1 MPTLLELFRTQNL
14 TSGVTAEVTYDIR
27 DSKKIPVT
35 SINPL
40 VQQTGVRVLN
50 FTRDRF
56 SERLSETLLEQELT
70 GVRVLRAAS
79 APVLYGTE
87 IVRISTR
94 TTNILDDMK
103 ASTGGT
109 GSDGLIGGLINRA
122 EKVGTK
128 VLSKLGITLPQ
139 LLIPTRIALNDKFKK
154 GLEPNTP
161 VTLAEI
167 KKDGAGSL
175 VGKFLAQNIN
185 GTPSQIG
192 RNITSSAISA
202 AKGSVRK
209 LLFGSEKEGG
219 ENIAKKNNAIFQI
232 FDSKSPYTSYVTPTK
247 KNDEILARKDL
258 SSLMQQILLGAQAV
272 SRTDLLSLPIKY
284 TQDVSWND
292 EIELARGDLSSEL
305 TLRQEAIDGG
315 TFAGSIY
322 EDRSN
327 LPGSMPVG
335 PGGVKVP
342 TFPSKLRSNKYFWRE
357 NGNGSR
363 YEELHKAVRQ
373 PGQAVAEPGL
383 IAAYEQG
390 LQYPYQ
396 DFGKAILPEQ
406 LYRNR
411 ALKDGTT
418 LAGPNSTITS
428 NAYGINNGS
437 DAVNLTRVGNQT
449 TADFVILK
457 LGNIQF
463 RATITGLTETFS
475 PSWDSAKFIGN
486 PFSYYTYSGIE
497 RSLSFNFKVFSLS
510 CEEHNNAWEK
520 LETLATKVYPF
531 GRLAYGVKPPIINFT
546 MSDLFKSRTVFI
558 ESLTYTTD
566 DNTPWTISDG
576 MTAPQIIEVAVT
588 LKFIEVNGAEGDIY
602 DLARDTNCRVMPK
615 TPAQQ
620 IIQKAGT
627 QDQSKITDA
636 EPSADGGGTSTPIA
650 NSDGST
656 GNTPSVNEGSGN
668 STTPTTSGGGT
679 PTNTPVDI
687 QPIDGSGIDEID
699 TNDDLVPIIPSSTGG
714 TASSTGLGNA
724 PTTSGAPAQSTTN
737 VSSKRLKRIPLS
749 TRSRGPQKTF
759 DDSPTPAPTPTPTV
773 VSPTNVPSKDL
784 APLPQV
790 ESNLGG
796 IQAQP
801 NFEIPKPIEASSD
814 MSVNDNV
821 DINPNPSL
829 QPIDND
835 EQFTPIPK
843 KDRSTS
849 SSTVVKPK
857 EKPVSNIGT
866 IAQKNQ
872 GMTPPNPTVST
883 PQNTN
888 VSTVT
893 EARDINTN
901 NAINYYETR
910 VKVDTRTLSTAQ
922 EGDGIGRSPLNANAD
937 DRDKR
942 SKNWKKKDGSD
953 VFRNQG
959 GGDAELGPFIQQ
971 IAQQGDITN
980 VTWNG
985 DRSIMYV
992 HYFGGTTV
1000 EKSNL
1005 RGVVDGGVGSNTIV
1019 TANEQFGFVGN
1030 TTSEAYD
1037 FIQNDAGIKTFYS
1050 NREKARKAYQKG
1062 LTPDQLAANTN
1073 R

>member
-1 MPTLLELFRTQNL
+1 MPTLLELFRTQNIP
-14 TSGVTAEVTYDIR
+14 SGVTAEVVYDVR
-27 DSKKIPVT
+27 DSKRIPVT

-40 VQQTGVRVLN
+40 IQQTGIRVLN
-50 FTRDRF
+50 FTRNRF

-87 IVRISTR
+87 LVRISTR

-109 GSDGLIGGLINRA
+109 GGDGLIGGLINTVER
-122 EKVGTK
+122 VGTR
-128 VLSKLGITLPQ
+128 VLSKLGITFPQ
-139 LLIPTRIALNDKFKK
+139 LLIPTRVALNDKFKK

-161 VTLAEI
+161 VTLAQI

-175 VGKFLAQNIN
+175 VGRFLAQNIN

-219 ENIAKKNNAIFQI
+219 ENVAKKNNAIFQI

-363 YEELHKAVRQ
+363 YTELHKAVVT
-373 PGQAVAEPGL
+373 PGGPSVAEPGI
-383 IAAYEQG
+383 IAAYEQNIA
-390 LQYPYQ
+390 YPFQ
-396 DFGKAILPEQ
+396 DFGKAVLPEQ

-411 ALKDGTT
+411 AFTEGTN
-418 LAGPNSTITS
+418 LADANSTITS
-428 NAYGINNGS
+428 DAYGINNGS
-437 DAVNLTRVGNQT
+437 DAVNLTRVGKET
-449 TADFVILK
+449 KSDFVILK
-457 LGNIQF
+457 LSNIQF

-475 PSWDSAKFIGN
+475 PSWDSNKFIGN
-486 PFSYYTYSGIE
+486 PFNYYTYSGIE

-520 LETLATKVYPF
+520 LEELATKVYPF
-531 GRLAYGVKPPIINFT
+531 GRVAFGVKPPIINFT
-546 MSDLFKSRTVFI
+546 MSNLYKSRTVFI

-576 MTAPQIIEVAVT
+576 MTAPQIIDVAIS
-588 LKFIEVNGAEGDIY
+588 LKFIEVNGAEGNIY
-602 DLARDTNCRVMPK
+602 DLARDLNCRVMPK

-627 QDQSKITDA
+627 EDQKQITDA
-636 EPSADGGGTSTPIA
+636 QPSTDGGGTSTPIA
-650 NSDGST
+650 TST
-656 GNTPSVNEGSGN
+656 GDSGNTPSVNEGSITPN
-668 STTPTTSGGGT
+668 QSSTNIAGGGT
-679 PTNTPVDI
+679 PTPTPTTTPNVNI
-687 QPIDGSGIDEID
+687 QPIDGGIEEIGDED
-699 TNDDLVPIIPSSTGG
+699 TVPLLQ
-714 TASSTGLGNA
+714 ASST
-724 PTTSGAPAQSTTN
+724 TSGVPPQSAISLRPKEN
-737 VSSKRLKRIPLS
+737 RIPINS
-749 TRSRGPQKTF
+749 SGNSIQRSSPINSVSERPQ
-759 DDSPTPAPTPTPTV
+759 PTPTV
-773 VSPTNVPSKDL
+773 AKPKELAPIPTVSPVG
-784 APLPQV
+784 
-790 ESNLGG
+790 GG
-796 IQAQP
+796 IQPQLP
-801 NFEIPKPIEASSD
+801 VETPKPITQSD
-814 MSVNDNV
+814 QNIADSKI
-821 DINPNPSL
+821 DINPNPSI
-829 QPIDND
+829 QQIDSD
-835 EQFTPIPK
+835 DSFTPIPK
-843 KDRSTS
+843 SKPTQTPVVQPKKSTTN
-849 SSTVVKPK
+849 TVATNSQ
-857 EKPVSNIGT
+857 EK
-866 IAQKNQ
+866 QK
-872 GMTPPNPTVST
+872 MVPPNPTISQ
-883 PQNTN
+883 PQN
-888 VSTVT
+888 VSTST
-893 EARDINTN
+893 TQ
-901 NAINYYETR
+901 NAAEFSSNSKSQYFKTK
-910 VKVDTRTLSTAQ
+910 VKVDTNTLSTANG
-922 EGDGIGRSPLNANAD
+922 GDGIGISPLNANTD

-942 SKNWKKKDGSD
+942 SNNWKEKNGSD

-959 GGDAELGPFIQQ
+959 GGNAELGPFIQQ

-980 VTWNG
+980 VTWNE

-1005 RGVVDGGVGSNTIV
+1005 RGVVSGGVGSNTIV
-1019 TANEQFGFVGN
+1019 TANEKFGFVGN

-1037 FIQNDAGIKTFYS
+1037 FIQNDAGIKTFYK
-1050 NREKARKAYQKG
+1050 NREKARKAYRQG

>member
-1 MPTLLELFRTQNL
+1 MPTLLELFRTQNIP
-14 TSGVTAEVTYDIR
+14 SGVTAEVVYDVR
-27 DSKKIPVT
+27 DSKRIPVT

-40 VQQTGVRVLN
+40 IQQTGVRVLN
-50 FTRDRF
+50 FTRNRF

-79 APVLYGTE
+79 EPVLYGTE

-139 LLIPTRIALNDKFKK
+139 LLIPTRVALNDKFIK

-175 VGKFLAQNIN
+175 VGRFLAQNIN

-272 SRTDLLSLPIKY
+272 SKTDLLSPPIKY

-363 YEELHKAVRQ
+363 YTELHKAVVT
-373 PGQAVAEPGL
+373 PGGPSVAEPGI
-383 IAAYEQG
+383 IAAYEQNIA
-390 LQYPYQ
+390 YPFQ
-396 DFGKAILPEQ
+396 DFGKAVLPEQ

-411 ALKDGTT
+411 AFTEGTN
-418 LAGPNSTITS
+418 LADANSTITS
-428 NAYGINNGS
+428 DAYGINNGS
-437 DAVNLTRVGNQT
+437 DAVNLTRVGKET
-449 TADFVILK
+449 KSDFVILK
-457 LGNIQF
+457 LSNIQF

-475 PSWDSAKFIGN
+475 PSWDSNKFIGN
-486 PFSYYTYSGIE
+486 PFNYYTYSGIE

-520 LETLATKVYPF
+520 LEELATKVYPF
-531 GRLAYGVKPPIINFT
+531 GRVAYGVKPPIINFT
-546 MSDLFKSRTVFI
+546 MSNLYKSRTVFI

-576 MTAPQIIEVAVT
+576 MTAPQIIDVAIT
-588 LKFIEVNGAEGDIY
+588 LKFIEVNGAEGNIY
-602 DLARDTNCRVMPK
+602 DLARDLNCRVMPK

-627 QDQSKITDA
+627 EDQKQITDA
-636 EPSADGGGTSTPIA
+636 QPSTDGGGTSTPIA
-650 NSDGST
+650 TST
-656 GNTPSVNEGSGN
+656 GDSGNTPSVNEGSISPN
-668 STTPTTSGGGT
+668 QTPTAVGGGGT
-679 PTNTPVDI
+679 PTPTPTTAPNVNI
-687 QPIDGSGIDEID
+687 QPIDGGIEEIE
-699 TNDDLVPIIPSSTGG
+699 NDDTVPLLQ
-714 TASSTGLGNA
+714 ASST
-724 PTTSGAPAQSTTN
+724 TSGVPPQSAISLRPREN
-737 VSSKRLKRIPLS
+737 RIPINS
-749 TRSRGPQKTF
+749 SGNSIQRSSPINSVSERPQ
-759 DDSPTPAPTPTPTV
+759 PTPTV
-773 VSPTNVPSKDL
+773 AKPKELAPIPTVSPVG
-784 APLPQV
+784 
-790 ESNLGG
+790 GG
-796 IQAQP
+796 IQPQLP
-801 NFEIPKPIEASSD
+801 IETPKPITQSD
-814 MSVNDNV
+814 QNIADSKIDV
-821 DINPNPSL
+821 NPNPSI
-829 QPIDND
+829 QQIDSD
-835 EQFTPIPK
+835 DTFTPIPK
-843 KDRSTS
+843 SKPTQTPVVQPKKSTTN
-849 SSTVVKPK
+849 TVATNSQ
-857 EKPVSNIGT
+857 EK
-866 IAQKNQ
+866 QK
-872 GMTPPNPTVST
+872 MVPPNPTISQ
-883 PQNTN
+883 PQN
-888 VSTVT
+888 VSTST
-893 EARDINTN
+893 TQ
-901 NAINYYETR
+901 NAAEFSSNSKSQYFETR
-910 VKVDTRTLSTAQ
+910 AEVDTRTLSTAQ
-922 EGDGIGRSPLNANAD
+922 EGDGIGISPLNANAD

-942 SKNWKKKDGSD
+942 SKNWKEKNGSD

-1005 RGVVDGGVGSNTIV
+1005 RGVVTGGVGSNTIV

-1037 FIQNDAGIKTFYS
+1037 FIQNDPGIKAFYS

>member
-1 MPTLLELFRTQNL
+1 MPTLLELFRTQNIP
-14 TSGVTAEVTYDIR
+14 SGVTAEVVYDVR
-27 DSKKIPVT
+27 DSKRIPVT

-40 VQQTGVRVLN
+40 IQQTGIRVLN
-50 FTRDRF
+50 FTRNRF

-87 IVRISTR
+87 LVRISTR

-109 GSDGLIGGLINRA
+109 GGDGLIGGLINTVER
-122 EKVGTK
+122 VGTR
-128 VLSKLGITLPQ
+128 VLSKLGITFPQ
-139 LLIPTRIALNDKFKK
+139 LLIPTRVALNDKFKK

-161 VTLAEI
+161 VTLAQI

-175 VGKFLAQNIN
+175 VGRFLAQNIN

-219 ENIAKKNNAIFQI
+219 ENIAKKNDAIFQI

-363 YEELHKAVRQ
+363 YTELHKAVVT
-373 PGQAVAEPGL
+373 PGGPSVAEPGI
-383 IAAYEQG
+383 IAAYEQNIA
-390 LQYPYQ
+390 YPFQ
-396 DFGKAILPEQ
+396 DFGKAVLPEQ

-411 ALKDGTT
+411 AFTEGTN
-418 LAGPNSTITS
+418 LADANSTITS
-428 NAYGINNGS
+428 DAYGINNGS
-437 DAVNLTRVGNQT
+437 DAVNLTRVGKET
-449 TADFVILK
+449 KSDFVILK
-457 LGNIQF
+457 LSNIQF

-475 PSWDSAKFIGN
+475 PSWDSNKFIGN
-486 PFSYYTYSGIE
+486 PFNYYTYSGIE

-520 LETLATKVYPF
+520 LEELATKVYPF
-531 GRLAYGVKPPIINFT
+531 GTVAFGVKPPIINFT
-546 MSDLFKSRTVFI
+546 MSNLYKSRTVFI

-576 MTAPQIIEVAVT
+576 MTAPQIIDVAIS
-588 LKFIEVNGAEGDIY
+588 LKFIEVNGAEGNIY
-602 DLARDTNCRVMPK
+602 DLARDLNCRVMPK

-627 QDQSKITDA
+627 EDQKQITDA
-636 EPSADGGGTSTPIA
+636 QPSTDGGGTSTPIA
-650 NSDGST
+650 TST
-656 GNTPSVNEGSGN
+656 GDSGNTPSVNEGSISPN
-668 STTPTTSGGGT
+668 QTPTAVGGGGT
-679 PTNTPVDI
+679 PTPTPTTAPNVNI
-687 QPIDGSGIDEID
+687 QPIDGGIEEIGDAD
-699 TNDDLVPIIPSSTGG
+699 TVPLLQ
-714 TASSTGLGNA
+714 ASST
-724 PTTSGAPAQSTTN
+724 TSGVAPQSAISLRPKEN
-737 VSSKRLKRIPLS
+737 RIPINS
-749 TRSRGPQKTF
+749 SGNSIQRSSPINSVSERPQ
-759 DDSPTPAPTPTPTV
+759 PTPTV
-773 VSPTNVPSKDL
+773 AKPKELAPIPIVSPVG
-784 APLPQV
+784 
-790 ESNLGG
+790 GG
-796 IQAQP
+796 IQPQLP
-801 NFEIPKPIEASSD
+801 VEIPKPITQSD
-814 MSVNDNV
+814 QNIADSKI
-821 DINPNPSL
+821 DINPNPSI
-829 QPIDND
+829 QQIDSD
-835 EQFTPIPK
+835 DSFTPIPK
-843 KDRSTS
+843 SKPTQTPVVQLKKSTTN
-849 SSTVVKPK
+849 TVATNSQ
-857 EKPVSNIGT
+857 EK
-866 IAQKNQ
+866 QK
-872 GMTPPNPTVST
+872 MVPPNPTISQ
-883 PQNTN
+883 PQN
-888 VSTVT
+888 VSTST
-893 EARDINTN
+893 TQ
-901 NAINYYETR
+901 NAAEFSSNSKSQYFETQ
-910 VKVDTRTLSTAQ
+910 VKVDTRTLYSS
-922 EGDGIGRSPLNANAD
+922 GDGIGISPLNANSD

-942 SKNWKKKDGSD
+942 SNNWKEKNGSD

-959 GGDAELGPFIQQ
+959 GNDAELGPFIQQ

-1005 RGVVDGGVGSNTIV
+1005 RGVVPGGVGSNTIV

-1037 FIQNDAGIKTFYS
+1037 FIQNDAGIKTFYK
-1050 NREKARKAYQKG
+1050 NREEARKAYRKG

>member
-1 MPTLLELFRTQNL
+1 MPTLLELFRTQNIP
-14 TSGVTAEVTYDIR
+14 SGVTAEVVYDVR
-27 DSKKIPVT
+27 DSKRIPVT

-40 VQQTGVRVLN
+40 IQQTGVRVLN
-50 FTRDRF
+50 FTRNRF

-79 APVLYGTE
+79 EPVLYGTE

-139 LLIPTRIALNDKFKK
+139 LLIPTRVALNDKFIK

-175 VGKFLAQNIN
+175 VGRFLAQNIN

-272 SRTDLLSLPIKY
+272 SKTDLLSPPIKY

-363 YEELHKAVRQ
+363 YTELHKAVVT
-373 PGQAVAEPGL
+373 PGGPSVAEPGI
-383 IAAYEQG
+383 IAAYEQNIA
-390 LQYPYQ
+390 YPFQ
-396 DFGKAILPEQ
+396 DFGKAVLPEQ

-411 ALKDGTT
+411 AFTEGTN
-418 LAGPNSTITS
+418 LADANSTITS
-428 NAYGINNGS
+428 DAYGINNGS
-437 DAVNLTRVGNQT
+437 DAVNLTRVGKET
-449 TADFVILK
+449 KSDFVILK
-457 LGNIQF
+457 LSNIQF

-475 PSWDSAKFIGN
+475 PSWDSNKFIGN
-486 PFSYYTYSGIE
+486 PFNYYTYSGIE

-520 LETLATKVYPF
+520 LEELATKVYPF
-531 GRLAYGVKPPIINFT
+531 GRVAYGVKPPIINFT
-546 MSDLFKSRTVFI
+546 MSNLYKSRTVFI

-576 MTAPQIIEVAVT
+576 MTAPQIIDVAIT
-588 LKFIEVNGAEGDIY
+588 LKFIEVNGAEGNIY
-602 DLARDTNCRVMPK
+602 DLARDLNCRVMPK

-627 QDQSKITDA
+627 EDQKQITDA
-636 EPSADGGGTSTPIA
+636 QPSTDGGGTSTPIA
-650 NSDGST
+650 TST
-656 GNTPSVNEGSGN
+656 GDSGNTPSVNEGSISPN
-668 STTPTTSGGGT
+668 QTPTAVGGGGT
-679 PTNTPVDI
+679 PTPTPTTAPNVNI
-687 QPIDGSGIDEID
+687 QPIDGGIEEIE
-699 TNDDLVPIIPSSTGG
+699 NDDTVPLLQ
-714 TASSTGLGNA
+714 ASST
-724 PTTSGAPAQSTTN
+724 TSGVPPQSAISLRPREN
-737 VSSKRLKRIPLS
+737 RIPINS
-749 TRSRGPQKTF
+749 SGNSIQRSSPINSVSERPQ
-759 DDSPTPAPTPTPTV
+759 PTPTV
-773 VSPTNVPSKDL
+773 AKPKELAPIPTVSPVG
-784 APLPQV
+784 
-790 ESNLGG
+790 GG
-796 IQAQP
+796 IQPQLP
-801 NFEIPKPIEASSD
+801 IETPKPITQSEQNIADSKID
-814 MSVNDNV
+814 V
-821 DINPNPSL
+821 NPNPSI
-829 QPIDND
+829 QQIDSD
-835 EQFTPIPK
+835 DTFTPIPK
-843 KDRSTS
+843 SKPTQTPVVQPKKSTTN
-849 SSTVVKPK
+849 TVATNSQ
-857 EKPVSNIGT
+857 EK
-866 IAQKNQ
+866 QK
-872 GMTPPNPTVST
+872 MVPPNPTISQ
-883 PQNTN
+883 PQN
-888 VSTVT
+888 VSTST
-893 EARDINTN
+893 TQ
-901 NAINYYETR
+901 NAAEFSSNSKSQYFETR
-910 VKVDTRTLSTAQ
+910 AEVDTRTLSTAQ
-922 EGDGIGRSPLNANAD
+922 EGDGIGISPLNANAD

-942 SKNWKKKDGSD
+942 SKNWKEKNGSD

-1005 RGVVDGGVGSNTIV
+1005 RGVVTGGVGSNTIV

-1037 FIQNDAGIKTFYS
+1037 FIQNDPGIKAFYS

>member
-1 MPTLLELFRTQNL
+1 MPTLLELFRTQNIP
-14 TSGVTAEVTYDIR
+14 SGVTAEVVYDVR
-27 DSKKIPVT
+27 DSKRIPVT

-40 VQQTGVRVLN
+40 IQQTGIRVLN
-50 FTRDRF
+50 LTRNRF

-87 IVRISTR
+87 LVRISTR

-109 GSDGLIGGLINRA
+109 GGDGLIGGLINRA
-122 EKVGTK
+122 EKVGTR

-139 LLIPTRIALNDKFKK
+139 LLIPTRVALNDKFKK
-154 GLEPNTP
+154 GLEPNTT

-175 VGKFLAQNIN
+175 VGRFLAQNIN

-219 ENIAKKNNAIFQI
+219 ENIAKKNDAIFQI

-258 SSLMQQILLGAQAV
+258 SSLMQLILLGAQSV
-272 SRTDLLSLPIKY
+272 SKTDLLSPPIKY

-305 TLRQEAIDGG
+305 TLRQEAIDDGK
-315 TFAGSIY
+315 FAGSIY

-363 YEELHKAVRQ
+363 YTELHKAVVT
-373 PGQAVAEPGL
+373 PGGPSVAEPGI
-383 IAAYEQG
+383 IAAYEQNIA
-390 LQYPYQ
+390 YPFQ
-396 DFGKAILPEQ
+396 NFGKAVLPEQ

-411 ALKDGTT
+411 AFTEGTN
-418 LAGPNSTITS
+418 LADANSTITS
-428 NAYGINNGS
+428 DAYGINNGS
-437 DAVNLTRVGNQT
+437 DAVNLTRVGNET
-449 TADFVILK
+449 KSDFVILK
-457 LGNIQF
+457 LSNIQF

-475 PSWDSAKFIGN
+475 PSWDSNKFIGN
-486 PFSYYTYSGIE
+486 PFNYYTYSGIE

-520 LETLATKVYPF
+520 LEELATKVYPF
-531 GRLAYGVKPPIINFT
+531 GRVAFGVKPPIINFT
-546 MSDLFKSRTVFI
+546 MSNLYKSRTVFI

-576 MTAPQIIEVAVT
+576 MTAPQIIDVAIS
-588 LKFIEVNGAEGDIY
+588 LKFIEVNGAEGNIY
-602 DLARDTNCRVMPK
+602 DLARDLNCRVMPK

-627 QDQSKITDA
+627 EDQKQITDA
-636 EPSADGGGTSTPIA
+636 QPSTDGGGTSTPIA
-650 NSDGST
+650 TST
-656 GNTPSVNEGSGN
+656 GDSGNTPSVNEGSITPN
-668 STTPTTSGGGT
+668 QSSTNIAGGGT
-679 PTNTPVDI
+679 PTPTPTTTPNVNI
-687 QPIDGSGIDEID
+687 QPIDGGIEEIGDED
-699 TNDDLVPIIPSSTGG
+699 TVPLLQ
-714 TASSTGLGNA
+714 ASST
-724 PTTSGAPAQSTTN
+724 TSGVPPQSAISLRPKEN
-737 VSSKRLKRIPLS
+737 RIPINS
-749 TRSRGPQKTF
+749 SGNSIQRSSPINSVSERPQ
-759 DDSPTPAPTPTPTV
+759 PTPTV
-773 VSPTNVPSKDL
+773 ANPKELAPIPTVSPVG
-784 APLPQV
+784 
-790 ESNLGG
+790 GG
-796 IQAQP
+796 IQPQLAV
-801 NFEIPKPIEASSD
+801 EIPKPITQSD
-814 MSVNDNV
+814 QNIADSKIDV
-821 DINPNPSL
+821 NPNPSI
-829 QPIDND
+829 QQIDSD
-835 EQFTPIPK
+835 DSFTPIPK
-843 KDRSTS
+843 SKPTQTPVVQPKKSTTN
-849 SSTVVKPK
+849 TVATNYQ
-857 EKPVSNIGT
+857 EK
-866 IAQKNQ
+866 QK
-872 GMTPPNPTVST
+872 MVPPNPTISQ
-883 PQNTN
+883 PQN
-888 VSTVT
+888 VSTST
-893 EARDINTN
+893 TQ
-901 NAINYYETR
+901 NAPEFSSNSKSQYFETR
-910 VKVDTRTLSTAQ
+910 AEVDIRPLYVS
-922 EGDGIGRSPLNANAD
+922 GGGIGTSPLNANSD

-942 SKNWKKKDGSD
+942 INNWKEKNGSD

-1005 RGVVDGGVGSNTIV
+1005 RGVVPGGVGSNTIV

>member
-1 MPTLLELFRTQNL
+1 MPTLLELFRTQNIP
-14 TSGVTAEVTYDIR
+14 SGVTAEVVYDVR
-27 DSKKIPVT
+27 DSKRIPVT

-40 VQQTGVRVLN
+40 IQQTGIRVLN
-50 FTRDRF
+50 LTRNRF

-87 IVRISTR
+87 LVRISTR

-122 EKVGTK
+122 EKVGTR

-139 LLIPTRIALNDKFKK
+139 LLIPTRVALNDKFKK

-175 VGKFLAQNIN
+175 VGRFLAQNIN

-219 ENIAKKNNAIFQI
+219 ENIAKKNDAIFQI

-258 SSLMQQILLGAQAV
+258 SSLMQLILLGAQSV
-272 SRTDLLSLPIKY
+272 SKTDLLSPPIKY

-305 TLRQEAIDGG
+305 TLRQEAIDDGK
-315 TFAGSIY
+315 FAGSIY

-363 YEELHKAVRQ
+363 YTELHKAVVT
-373 PGQAVAEPGL
+373 PGGPSVAEPGI
-383 IAAYEQG
+383 IAAYEQNIA
-390 LQYPYQ
+390 YPFQ
-396 DFGKAILPEQ
+396 DFGKAVLPEQ

-411 ALKDGTT
+411 AFTEGTN
-418 LAGPNSTITS
+418 LADANSTITS
-428 NAYGINNGS
+428 DAYGINNGS
-437 DAVNLTRVGNQT
+437 DAVNLTRVGKET
-449 TADFVILK
+449 KSDFVILK
-457 LGNIQF
+457 LSNIQF

-475 PSWDSAKFIGN
+475 PSWDSNKFIGN
-486 PFSYYTYSGIE
+486 PFNYYTYSGIE

-520 LETLATKVYPF
+520 LEELATKVYPF
-531 GRLAYGVKPPIINFT
+531 GRVAFGVKPPIINFT
-546 MSDLFKSRTVFI
+546 MSNLYKSRTVFI

-576 MTAPQIIEVAVT
+576 MTAPQIIDVAIS
-588 LKFIEVNGAEGDIY
+588 LKFIEVNGAEGNIY
-602 DLARDTNCRVMPK
+602 DLARDLNCRVMPK

-627 QDQSKITDA
+627 EDQKQITDA
-636 EPSADGGGTSTPIA
+636 QPSTDGGGTSTPIA
-650 NSDGST
+650 TST
-656 GNTPSVNEGSGN
+656 GDSGNTPSVNEGSITPN
-668 STTPTTSGGGT
+668 QSSTNIAGGGT
-679 PTNTPVDI
+679 PTPTPTTTPNIDI
-687 QPIDGSGIDEID
+687 NANPSLEPIDIDEEFI
-699 TNDDLVPIIPSSTGG
+699 PIPSS
-714 TASSTGLGNA
+714 
-724 PTTSGAPAQSTTN
+724 PTTSGVPPQSAISLRPKEN
-737 VSSKRLKRIPLS
+737 RIPINS
-749 TRSRGPQKTF
+749 SGNSIQRSSPINSVSERPQ
-759 DDSPTPAPTPTPTV
+759 PTPTV
-773 VSPTNVPSKDL
+773 AKPKELAPIPTVSPVG
-784 APLPQV
+784 
-790 ESNLGG
+790 GG
-796 IQAQP
+796 IQPQLP
-801 NFEIPKPIEASSD
+801 VETPKPITQSEQNIADSKI
-814 MSVNDNV
+814 
-821 DINPNPSL
+821 DINPNPSI
-829 QPIDND
+829 QQIDSD
-835 EQFTPIPK
+835 DKFTPIPK
-843 KDRSTS
+843 SKPTQ
-849 SSTVVKPK
+849 TPVVQPKKLSIDNVATKSQEK
-857 EKPVSNIGT
+857 EKMV
-866 IAQKNQ
+866 
-872 GMTPPNPTVST
+872 PPNPTISQ
-883 PQNTN
+883 PQN
-888 VSTVT
+888 VSTST
-893 EARDINTN
+893 TQ
-901 NAINYYETR
+901 NAPEFSSNSKLQYFETQ
-910 VKVDTRTLSTAQ
+910 VIVDRRPLYVS
-922 EGDGIGRSPLNANAD
+922 GDGIGTSPLNANSD

-942 SKNWKKKDGSD
+942 SNNWKEKNGSD

-1005 RGVVDGGVGSNTIV
+1005 RGVVSGGVGSNTIV

-1037 FIQNDAGIKTFYS
+1037 FIRNDAGIKTFYS

>member
-1 MPTLLELFRTQNL
+1 MPTLLELFRTQNIP
-14 TSGVTAEVTYDIR
+14 SGVTAEVVYDVR
-27 DSKKIPVT
+27 DSKRIPVT

-40 VQQTGVRVLN
+40 IQQTGIRVLN
-50 FTRDRF
+50 LTRNRF

-87 IVRISTR
+87 LVRISTR

-122 EKVGTK
+122 EKVGTR

-139 LLIPTRIALNDKFKK
+139 LLIPTRVALNDKFKK

-175 VGKFLAQNIN
+175 VGRFLAQNIN

-219 ENIAKKNNAIFQI
+219 ENIAKKNDAIFQI

-258 SSLMQQILLGAQAV
+258 SSLMQLILLGAQSV
-272 SRTDLLSLPIKY
+272 SKTDLLSPPIKY

-305 TLRQEAIDGG
+305 TLRQEAIDDGK
-315 TFAGSIY
+315 FAGSIY

-363 YEELHKAVRQ
+363 YTELHKAVVT
-373 PGQAVAEPGL
+373 PGGPSVAEPGI
-383 IAAYEQG
+383 IAAYEQNIA
-390 LQYPYQ
+390 YPFQ
-396 DFGKAILPEQ
+396 NFGKAVLPEQ

-411 ALKDGTT
+411 AFTEGTN
-418 LAGPNSTITS
+418 LADANSTITS
-428 NAYGINNGS
+428 DAYGINNGS
-437 DAVNLTRVGNQT
+437 DAVNLTRVGKET
-449 TADFVILK
+449 KSDFVILK
-457 LGNIQF
+457 LSNIQF

-475 PSWDSAKFIGN
+475 PSWDSNKFIGN
-486 PFSYYTYSGIE
+486 PFNYYTYSGIE

-520 LETLATKVYPF
+520 LEELATKVYPF
-531 GRLAYGVKPPIINFT
+531 GRVAFGVKPPIINFT
-546 MSDLFKSRTVFI
+546 MSNLYKSRTVFI

-576 MTAPQIIEVAVT
+576 MTAPQIIDVAIS
-588 LKFIEVNGAEGDIY
+588 LKFIEVNGAEGNIY
-602 DLARDTNCRVMPK
+602 DLARDLNCRVMPK

-627 QDQSKITDA
+627 EDQKQITDA
-636 EPSADGGGTSTPIA
+636 QPSTDGGGTSTPIA
-650 NSDGST
+650 TST
-656 GNTPSVNEGSGN
+656 GDSGNTPSVNEGSITPN
-668 STTPTTSGGGT
+668 QSSTNIAGGGT
-679 PTNTPVDI
+679 PTPTPTTTPNVNI
-687 QPIDGSGIDEID
+687 QPIDGGIEEIGDED
-699 TNDDLVPIIPSSTGG
+699 TVPLLQ
-714 TASSTGLGNA
+714 ASST
-724 PTTSGAPAQSTTN
+724 TSGVPPQSAISLRPKEN
-737 VSSKRLKRIPLS
+737 RIPINS
-749 TRSRGPQKTF
+749 SGNSIQRSSPINSVSERPQ
-759 DDSPTPAPTPTPTV
+759 PTPTV
-773 VSPTNVPSKDL
+773 AKPKELAPIPTVSPVG
-784 APLPQV
+784 
-790 ESNLGG
+790 GG
-796 IQAQP
+796 IQPQLP
-801 NFEIPKPIEASSD
+801 IETPKPITQSEQNIADSKID
-814 MSVNDNV
+814 V
-821 DINPNPSL
+821 NPNPSI
-829 QPIDND
+829 QQIDSD
-835 EQFTPIPK
+835 DTFTPIPK
-843 KDRSTS
+843 SKPTQTPVVQPKKSTTNNVATNS
-849 SSTVVKPK
+849 Q
-857 EKPVSNIGT
+857 EK
-866 IAQKNQ
+866 QK
-872 GMTPPNPTVST
+872 MVPPNPTISQ
-883 PQNTN
+883 PQN
-888 VSTVT
+888 VSTST
-893 EARDINTN
+893 TQ
-901 NAINYYETR
+901 NAPEFSSNSKSQYFETR
-910 VKVDTRTLSTAQ
+910 AEVDTRPLYVS
-922 EGDGIGRSPLNANAD
+922 GDGIGTSPLNANSD

-942 SKNWKKKDGSD
+942 SNNWKEKNGSD

-1005 RGVVDGGVGSNTIV
+1005 RGVVPGGVGSNTIV

>member
-1 MPTLLELFRTQNL
+1 MPTLLELFRTQNIP
-14 TSGVTAEVTYDIR
+14 SGVTAEVVYDVR
-27 DSKKIPVT
+27 DSKRIPVT

-40 VQQTGVRVLN
+40 IQQTGIRVLN
-50 FTRDRF
+50 FTRNRF

-87 IVRISTR
+87 LVRISTR

-109 GSDGLIGGLINRA
+109 GGDGLIGGLINTVER
-122 EKVGTK
+122 VGTR
-128 VLSKLGITLPQ
+128 VLSKLGITFPQ
-139 LLIPTRIALNDKFKK
+139 LLIPTRVALNDKFKK

-161 VTLAEI
+161 VTLAQI

-175 VGKFLAQNIN
+175 VGRFLAQNIN

-219 ENIAKKNNAIFQI
+219 ENIAKKNDAIFQI

-363 YEELHKAVRQ
+363 YTELHKAVVT
-373 PGQAVAEPGL
+373 PGGPSVAEPGI
-383 IAAYEQG
+383 IAAYEQNIA
-390 LQYPYQ
+390 YPFQ
-396 DFGKAILPEQ
+396 DFGKAVLPEQ

-411 ALKDGTT
+411 AFTEGTN
-418 LAGPNSTITS
+418 LADANSTITS
-428 NAYGINNGS
+428 DAYGINNGS
-437 DAVNLTRVGNQT
+437 DAVNLTRVGKET
-449 TADFVILK
+449 KSDFVILK
-457 LGNIQF
+457 LSNIQF

-475 PSWDSAKFIGN
+475 PSWDSNKFIGN
-486 PFSYYTYSGIE
+486 PFNYYTYSGIE

-520 LETLATKVYPF
+520 LEELATKVYPF
-531 GRLAYGVKPPIINFT
+531 GTVAFGVKPPIINFT
-546 MSDLFKSRTVFI
+546 MSNLYKSRTVFI

-576 MTAPQIIEVAVT
+576 MTAPQIIDVAIS
-588 LKFIEVNGAEGDIY
+588 LKFIEVNGAEGNIY
-602 DLARDTNCRVMPK
+602 DLARDLNCRVMPK

-627 QDQSKITDA
+627 EDQKQITDA
-636 EPSADGGGTSTPIA
+636 QPSTDGGGTSTPIA
-650 NSDGST
+650 TST
-656 GNTPSVNEGSGN
+656 GDSGNTPSVNEGSISPN
-668 STTPTTSGGGT
+668 QTPTAVGGGGT
-679 PTNTPVDI
+679 PTPTPTTAPNVNI
-687 QPIDGSGIDEID
+687 QPIDGGIEEIGDAD
-699 TNDDLVPIIPSSTGG
+699 TVPLLQ
-714 TASSTGLGNA
+714 ASST
-724 PTTSGAPAQSTTN
+724 TSGVPPQSAISLRPKEN
-737 VSSKRLKRIPLS
+737 RIPINS
-749 TRSRGPQKTF
+749 SGNSIQRSSPINSVSERPQ
-759 DDSPTPAPTPTPTV
+759 PTPTV
-773 VSPTNVPSKDL
+773 AKPKELAPIPIVSPVG
-784 APLPQV
+784 
-790 ESNLGG
+790 GG
-796 IQAQP
+796 IQPQLP
-801 NFEIPKPIEASSD
+801 VEIPKPITQSD
-814 MSVNDNV
+814 QNIADSKI
-821 DINPNPSL
+821 DINPNPSI
-829 QPIDND
+829 QQIDSD
-835 EQFTPIPK
+835 DSFTPIPK
-843 KDRSTS
+843 SKPTQTPVVQLKKSTTN
-849 SSTVVKPK
+849 TVATNSQ
-857 EKPVSNIGT
+857 EK
-866 IAQKNQ
+866 QK
-872 GMTPPNPTVST
+872 MVPPNPTISQ
-883 PQNTN
+883 PQN
-888 VSTVT
+888 VSTST
-893 EARDINTN
+893 TQ
-901 NAINYYETR
+901 NAAEFSSNSKSQYFETQ
-910 VKVDTRTLSTAQ
+910 VKVDTRTLYSS
-922 EGDGIGRSPLNANAD
+922 GDGIGISPLNANSD

-942 SKNWKKKDGSD
+942 SNNWKEKNGSD

-959 GGDAELGPFIQQ
+959 GNDAELGPFIQQ

-1005 RGVVDGGVGSNTIV
+1005 RGVVPGGVGSNTIV

-1037 FIQNDAGIKTFYS
+1037 FIQNDAGIKTFYK
-1050 NREKARKAYQKG
+1050 NREEARKAYRKG